1 MKTAWVIRY
10 GEIGTKSKG
19 IRKMFIERLIRN
31 IEDAMRTERIEYK
44 SIKSLWSRILLYSTD
59 PKVRLILPRI
69 FGIKSV
75 SEAYEVKASLDEI
88 TKAAFKIVRKANPK
102 TFKVD
107 TQRITKDI
115 PMTSIQINSIIGEK
129 IVEEYDIK
137 VDLEN
142 PDLTIGI
149 EIISGKAFV
158 FDEKIP
164 GPGGLPLGVE
174 GRVLAIL
181 EDEDDLIAAWLM
193 MKRGCEIFPITTKL
207 PEIYRPL
214 RRYAYGN
221 KYDIMVVDSLT
232 EKTLRRVIEE
242 YECLGVCVGG
252 KGKSFLENVKKLRI
266 LGLPIYTPSVML
278 PDEIYEEIRRI
289 LFSEVM

>member
-1 MKTAWVIRY
+1 VWIIRY

-31 IEDAMRTERIEYK
+31 IEDAMRKEKIEYK
-44 SIKSLWSRILLYSTD
+44 AIKNLWSRILLYSTD
-59 PKVRLILPRI
+59 PKIRLTLPRI

-75 SEAYEVKASLDEI
+75 SEAYEVKASLDDI
-88 TKAAFKIVRKANPK
+88 TKAAFKIVRNANPR

-115 PMTSIQINSIIGEK
+115 PMTSIQINSVIGEK
-129 IVEEYDIK
+129 IVREFGIK

-142 PDLTIGI
+142 PELTIGV
-149 EIISGKAFV
+149 EIISGRALV
-158 FDEKIP
+158 FHEKIS

-193 MKRGCEIFPITTKL
+193 MKRGCEVLPITTKSL
-207 PEIYRPL
+207 EIYEL
-214 RRYAYGN
+214 LKKYAYGN
-221 KYDIMVVDSLT
+221 KYDIMVVESLE
-232 EKTLRRVIEE
+232 EKTLRKIIED
-242 YECLGVCVGG
+242 YECLGICMGG
-252 KGKSFLENVKKLRI
+252 RRKNFLERVKKLRI
-266 LGLPIYTPSVML
+266 LGVPIYTPSVML
-278 PDEIYEEIRRI
+278 PDRIYEEIRRTI
-289 LFSEVM
+289 VNEVI

>member
-1 MKTAWVIRY
+1 
-10 GEIGTKSKG
+10 
-19 IRKMFIERLIRN
+19 MFIERLIRN

-266 LGLPIYTPSVML
+266 LGLPVYTPSVML
-278 PDEIYEEIRRI
+278 PDEIYDKIRRI